1 MQIQQCDGILGNME
15 GMLSTFQSDL
25 GKVSEEIRQ
34 LQVQSQTMG
43 TKLKNRRAA
52 ESQLGTFIEQL
63 TISEE
68 LVTSILDQDVSPNAL
83 VHMRDLGDEDARIP
97 FHGAGCMHCVA

>member
-1 MQIQQCDGILGNME
+1 MEQLLGK
-15 GMLSTFQSDL
+15 FQSEL

-52 ESQLGTFIEQL
+52 EQKLGTFIEHL
-63 TISEE
+63 TVSEDM
-68 LVTSILDQDVSPNAL
+68 VTSILDSEVGDG
-83 VHMRDLGDEDARIP
+83 LG
-97 FHGAGCMHCVA
+97 